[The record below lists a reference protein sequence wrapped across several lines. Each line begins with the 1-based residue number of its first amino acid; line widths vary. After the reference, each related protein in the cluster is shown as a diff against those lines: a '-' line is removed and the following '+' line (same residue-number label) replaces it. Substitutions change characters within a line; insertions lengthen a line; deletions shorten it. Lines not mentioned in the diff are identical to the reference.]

1 MRIALISDIHG
12 NLEAFRQ
19 VLADIDRLEIATIF
33 SLGDIVGY
41 GPDPEEVVNELRAR
55 QIVSVKG
62 NHELALNSPRY
73 FLKMNPNAQQSLL
86 ITKKL
91 LSGTNKRY
99 LESLE
104 TFTVFQ
110 GARFV
115 HGCPPQSITTYLFN
129 PSSLQLNALFSFFP
143 EKICFIGHTHYLSLF
158 GFDGEISW
166 REELTG
172 GTISLAEEKRYIV
185 NIGSVGQP
193 RDRQNNNAKY
203 VLWDI
208 DENTLEVRFVPYDI
222 SITAAKI
229 YNRGFPEYNATRL
242 W

>member
-41 GPDPEEVVNELRAR
+41 GPDPEQVVNELRAR

-62 NHELALNSPRY
+62 NHELALSSPRY
-73 FLKMNPNAQQSLL
+73 FLKINPSAQQSIL
-86 ITKKL
+86 ITKKM
-91 LSGTNKRY
+91 LSGANKRY

-115 HGCPPQSITTYLFN
+115 HGCPPESITTYLFN
-129 PSSLQLNALFSFFP
+129 PSSMQLNALFSFFS
-143 EKICFIGHTHYLSLF
+143 EKICFIGHTHYLNLF
-158 GFDGEISW
+158 SFDGDISL
-166 REELTG
+166 REELTAG
-172 GTISLAEEKRYIV
+172 IISLAEGKRYII

-203 VLWDI
+203 VIWDAN
-208 DENTLEVRFVPYDI
+208 ENTLEVRFIPYDI
-222 SITAAKI
+222 SITATKI
-229 YNRGFPEYNATRL
+229 LKRGFPEGNATRL